1 MKACW
6 LGGAGVAL
14 RGGDIRIMVDPVL
27 TREEQLRALD
37 ILGGSPDVLILTHTH
52 PDALDIDSVEA
63 ALSGTSVTV
72 LASEG
77 AYERVKELGGEHNY
91 VLLEPGSV
99 WSTMGVTFYAVPSA
113 HSDRTAIGVIADD
126 GHSTYYFS
134 GDTLYNYDVI
144 DACLELAPDGVDVAF
159 LPISGRDCNMNAKDA
174 ADFAYEISAGVAV
187 PVRHGSAS
195 PRDFDFED
203 ALVLTPFEVR
213 EL

>member
-1 MKACW
+1 MKVSW
-6 LGGAGVAL
+6 LGGAAVAL
-14 RGGDIRIMVDPVL
+14 RGGNIRIMVDPAL
-27 TREEQLRALD
+27 SSDDMARALD
-37 ILGGSPDVLILTHTH
+37 VLGGTPDVLVLTHTH
-52 PDALDIDSVEA
+52 PDALNMECVEA
-63 ALSGTSVTV
+63 ALSGTAVTV

-77 AYERVKELGGEHNY
+77 AYERVSKLGGEHNY

-99 WSTMGVTFYAVPSA
+99 WSTLGVTFYAVPSA

-126 GHSTYYFS
+126 GEHTYYFS

-159 LPISGRDCNMNAKDA
+159 LSICGTDCNMNAKDA

-187 PVRHGSAS
+187 PVRHGAVS
-195 PRDFDFED
+195 PTDFDFED
-203 ALVLTPFEVR
+203 ALPLTPFEVR